1 MTQWEILKILGE
13 KMLNIKVLGSG
24 CTNCINLEKLCR
36 EVVTENSI
44 EAEIEKVTDYKD
56 IMSYGILSTPGLV
69 LNGKVIHSGK
79 LPTKSTLTHWLM
91 NALAE

>member
-1 MTQWEILKILGE
+1 
-13 KMLNIKVLGSG
+13 MLNIKVLGSG

-56 IMSYGILSTPGLV
+56 IMSYGIMSTPGLV
-69 LNGKVIHSGK
+69 VNGKVIHSGK
-79 LPTKSTLTHWLM
+79 LPTKSTVTHWLM
-91 NALAE
+91 DAFEGINIKSE

>member
-1 MTQWEILKILGE
+1 
-13 KMLNIKVLGSG
+13 MLNIKVLGSG